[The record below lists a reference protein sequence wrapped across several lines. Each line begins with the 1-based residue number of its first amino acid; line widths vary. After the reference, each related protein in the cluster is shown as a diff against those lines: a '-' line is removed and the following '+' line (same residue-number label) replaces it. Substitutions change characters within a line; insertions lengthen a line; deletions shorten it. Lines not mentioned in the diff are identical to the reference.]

1 MKKVSGLRCQ
11 VSGKPRERITEQANP
26 ASASLDTKSTQEI
39 LRIINRE
46 DHRVAPAIGKILPQ
60 IARAVDLAVDA
71 ISHGGRLVYLGAGT
85 SGRLGVLDAAECLP
99 TFGTTSVV
107 GVLAGGPPAMFAAV
121 EGSEDDQ
128 HQAVR
133 DLRAI
138 KLTKR
143 YVLVGISAS
152 GRTPYTLA
160 GMRYARRLGAK
171 VVALCSNP
179 GSEME
184 READVA
190 LVPRT
195 GPEAVAGSTRMK
207 AGTAQ
212 KLVLNMLS
220 TATMVRLGRVF
231 SNLMVSVQLTNEK
244 LLQRAQTIVVRETG
258 VSAAAAQRALRES
271 GGNLPVALL
280 MLWKSISRDEA
291 SRLVASAPNIAAV
304 LREAQK
310 EGRKQ
315 IKRQM
320 VPQGGSKRQK

>member
-1 MKKVSGLRCQ
+1 MHEATETLLPTARKSNIEKQRAT
-11 VSGKPRERITEQANP
+11 ERPNL
-26 ASASLDTKSTQEI
+26 ASLALDTRTTREI
-39 LRIINRE
+39 LRVINDE
-46 DHRVAPAIGKILPQ
+46 DQTVAPTVAAVIPAA
-60 IARAVDLAVDA
+60 ARAVDLAVDA
-71 ISHGGRLVYLGAGT
+71 IGRGGRLVYLGAGT

-107 GVLAGGPPAMFAAV
+107 GVLAGGPPAMFTAV

-128 HQAVR
+128 NRAVR

-138 KLTKR
+138 KFGKQD
-143 YVLVGISAS
+143 VLVGISAS

-160 GMRYARRLGAK
+160 GMRYARRRGAK

-179 GSEME
+179 GSAME

-195 GPEAVAGSTRMK
+195 GPEVIAGSTRMK

-220 TATMVRLGRVF
+220 TATMVRLGRVL
-231 SNLMVSVQLTNEK
+231 SNLMVNVQLTNDK
-244 LLQRAQTIVVRETG
+244 LRRRARAIVVRETG

-271 GGNLPVALL
+271 GGHLPVALL
-280 MLWKSISRDEA
+280 MLWRRITRDEA
-291 SRLVASAPNIAAV
+291 ARLLEEGQNIAAV
-304 LREAQK
+304 LREAR
-310 EGRKQ
+310 EESRKQ
-315 IKRQM
+315 AKRQ
-320 VPQGGSKRQK
+320 RQK